1 MNASDKAAPAAPAPA
16 ASLSYCGG
24 EARRH
29 DNDRFLTALFAP
41 APAREALFAL
51 IAFNYELARTRE
63 VASEPTLGL
72 IRLQWWRD
80 AVAACYGEGALPPHP
95 GAEPLAAAVR
105 GFNLSRPLFE
115 ALIDA
120 READMEEDPPHTL
133 ADLERYA
140 EATSAPLHCLM
151 LEALGARDERTAQ
164 AARDA
169 ATAYALTGILRAT
182 MVMARRGRVLLP
194 SAVLETHGCRR
205 RSILEG
211 EPSDELAACVAEV
224 GARAQ
229 ARLQA
234 ARGARGFVPKA
245 ARPAFLPAVL
255 AGQGLGRMEKA
266 GWAPFSSAALLPSP
280 WRHVALA
287 WAAATGRF

>member
-1 MNASDKAAPAAPAPA
+1 MKASDSAD

-41 APAREALFAL
+41 AQTQEALFAL
-51 IAFNYELARTRE
+51 IAFNFEIARTRE

-95 GAEPLAAAVR
+95 AAEPLAAAVR
-105 GFNLSRPLFE
+105 DFALSRSLFDS
-115 ALIDA
+115 LIDA

-140 EATSAPLHCLM
+140 ETTSAPLQCLM
-151 LEALGARDERTAQ
+151 LEVLGVRDERTAQ
-164 AARDA
+164 AAADA
-169 ATAYALTGILRAT
+169 ATAYALAGILRAT

-224 GARAQ
+224 GMRAQ
-229 ARLQA
+229 ARLLA
-234 ARGARGFVPKA
+234 ARRARGGVPKA

-255 AGQGLGRMEKA
+255 AGLCLRRLEKA
-266 GWAPFSSAALLPSP
+266 GWAPFSGAALLPSP

-287 WAAATGRF
+287 WAAATGRY

>member
-1 MNASDKAAPAAPAPA
+1 MKPSDSADV
-16 ASLSYCGG
+16 SLSYCGG

-41 APAREALFAL
+41 AQAQEALFAL
-51 IAFNYELARTRE
+51 IAFNFEIARTRE

-95 GAEPLAAAVR
+95 AAEPLAAAVR
-105 GFNLSRPLFE
+105 DFGLSRTLFDS
-115 ALIDA
+115 LIDA

-140 EATSAPLHCLM
+140 ETTSAPLHCLM
-151 LEALGARDERTAQ
+151 LEVLGVRDERTAQ
-164 AARDA
+164 AAADA
-169 ATAYALTGILRAT
+169 ATAYALAGVLRAT

-224 GARAQ
+224 GKRAQ
-229 ARLQA
+229 ARLHA
-234 ARGARGFVPKA
+234 ARRARGGVPKA

-255 AGQGLGRMEKA
+255 AGLSLRRLEKA
-266 GWAPFSSAALLPSP
+266 GWAPFSGAALLPSP

-287 WAAATGRF
+287 WAAATGRY